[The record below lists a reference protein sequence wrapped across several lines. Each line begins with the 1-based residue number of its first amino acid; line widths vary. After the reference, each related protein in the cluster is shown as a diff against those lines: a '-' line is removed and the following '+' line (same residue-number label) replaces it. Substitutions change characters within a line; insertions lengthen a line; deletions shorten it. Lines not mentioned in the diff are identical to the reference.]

1 MLVASQGPATEAH
14 FSGRRWTNETKTRK
28 SKIHETYVAKA
39 AAEHTGVYFQP
50 CVKSPQTEP
59 ACSSEVE
66 AGGKHDVAL
75 EHCAAALAGA
85 LHVPSSARGLS
96 WSHLCCGF
104 EGGVA
109 YRARSL
115 GDLRCDVSHVTC
127 KRGASRRRLH
137 WHTPDPTLRPAC
149 ACICKCVYRHR
160 HTRAADTKPKAIE
173 CINVTHY
180 KRIICHLM
188 MLPSNMLGAIFK
200 MSMNLAPRHHAYLI
214 QNRHSGK

>member
-1 MLVASQGPATEAH
+1 MLVASQGPATKAH

-28 SKIHETYVAKA
+28 SNIHETYALQRLLLSTPEFISNRA
-39 AAEHTGVYFQP
+39 
-50 CVKSPQTEP
+50 SQTEP
-59 ACSSEVE
+59 ACSSEVQ

-75 EHCAAALAGA
+75 EQCAAALAGA
-85 LHVPSSARGLS
+85 LHVPSSARGLL

-115 GDLRCDVSHVTC
+115 GDLRCNGSHVTC
-127 KRGASRRRLH
+127 RRGASRRRLH

-149 ACICKCVYRHR
+149 ACICKRVYRHR
-160 HTRAADTKPKAIE
+160 HTHAADTKPKAIE
-173 CINVTHY
+173 CINVTHHE
-180 KRIICHLM
+180 RIICHLM

-214 QNRHSGK
+214 QNRNSVIE